1 MSTSYLHVTL
11 GVFAAATI
19 NWAAFADEMPRTGEY
34 KIIYT
39 GINTSP
45 IKPMPISNNQSFIPS
60 QLTMTAVNTAGI
72 GFLHNMAG
80 RCVGAATVDNDAKT
94 IENHGR
100 CVYSDASGDQI
111 FEKWDYPVQAQGTTL
126 KGTAEWTGGTGKFAG
141 VSGDVE
147 LVTSRL
153 TSLTDGIV
161 QVSGTKTGRY
171 SFENTVSSLK

>member
-1 MSTSYLHVTL
+1 MSTRYLRVTF

-19 NWAAFADEMPRTGEY
+19 NWATFADELPRTGEY
-34 KIIYT
+34 KVIYT

-45 IKPMPISNNQSFIPS
+45 IKPMPISQNQSLIPS
-60 QLTMTAVNTAGI
+60 QITTTAINSTGN
-72 GFLHNMAG
+72 GFLHNMTG
-80 RCVGAATVDNDAKT
+80 RCVGAATVDSGAKT
-94 IENHGR
+94 IENHGH

-141 VSGDVE
+141 VSGDIE

-153 TSLTDGIV
+153 TSMTDGIV

-171 SFENTVSSLK
+171 SFENALSSLK